1 MSWRSWFTWLTWYT
15 WLPIVPCGAAVPRP
29 SFVSTGSSISWVAW
43 GSHRSGATS
52 DASHKW
58 DVSRLSLLTPVDH
71 TPTTS
76 TTVAALSAVSGR
88 IRLADGAALAVGDVH
103 LLAVAQVLALD
114 LVAEDLA
121 VVAHADAAWFRFPDV
136 LVGVHLTVRRAAQ
149 LIAAGLTRDD
159 QNLGHGDGQKKE
171 SP

>member
-1 MSWRSWFTWLTWYT
+1 M
-15 WLPIVPCGAAVPRP
+15 
-29 SFVSTGSSISWVAW
+29 
-43 GSHRSGATS
+43 
-52 DASHKW
+52 
-58 DVSRLSLLTPVDH
+58 
-71 TPTTS
+71 
-76 TTVAALSAVSGR
+76 
-88 IRLADGAALAVGDVH
+88 ADGAALAVGDVH

-136 LVGVHLTVRRAAQ
+136 LVGVHLAVRRAAQ